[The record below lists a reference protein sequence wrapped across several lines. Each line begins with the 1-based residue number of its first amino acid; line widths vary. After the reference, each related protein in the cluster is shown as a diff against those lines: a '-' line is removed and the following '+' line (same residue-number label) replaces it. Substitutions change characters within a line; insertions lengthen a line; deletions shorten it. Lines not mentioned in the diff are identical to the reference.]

1 MRSTHVKKNQCLT
14 TLSILNVSGF
24 LFHLSVQSGKD
35 SALQQR
41 KVYTSFSEYIISVM
55 LLTFFSSCSLKQF

>member
-24 LFHLSVQSGKD
+24 YFTSLS
-35 SALQQR
+35 
-41 KVYTSFSEYIISVM
+41 KVGRTVRYNNVNFTPRSVNIS
-55 LLTFFSSCSLKQF
+55 SL